1 MILVHN
7 YYPLKVTVSQYFT
20 IMLSCS
26 LICFIHVYYFILILS
41 NIFQKDVDEAVTIWN
56 IHRIRPTR
64 NQNVPSGKPC
74 ILYTMPELYNTYDY
88 AIQVEP
94 AIIEVCKD
102 GCLFNQNKPSNGDM
116 QQLLQ
121 VLMDENNL
129 VPPNNVEEGFE
140 LYRTLR
146 RLAVQTLNNYQ

>member
-1 MILVHN
+1 MEHPPDSP
-7 YYPLKVTVSQYFT
+7 YQKSECSQ
-20 IMLSCS
+20 
-26 LICFIHVYYFILILS
+26 
-41 NIFQKDVDEAVTIWN
+41 W
-56 IHRIRPTR
+56 
-64 NQNVPSGKPC
+64 KPC

-102 GCLFNQNKPSNGDM
+102 GCLFNQNKPSDGDM

-140 LYRTLR
+140 LYRTLS
-146 RLAVQTLNNYQ
+146 RLVVQTLNNYQ